1 VVADFMAFSHHL
13 PHQLRVRLDFFTD
26 QEKCR
31 WRLAGLE
38 NREELFCL
46 PWYWP
51 IIEGQC
57 NCLVGWGSGP
67 QQRGSA
73 NLNIEGGRDHLLNPL
88 FSLDHLIENKKAE
101 DKKKG
106 GGSRFLYDS
115 FDAAQARIDAH
126 ERVMEERWTALEFR
140 LAQIDGALERLEKR
154 LWLGVYGVAAFLLA
168 QGAEALLK
176 GTA

>member
-1 VVADFMAFSHHL
+1 MVADFMSFSHHL
-13 PHQLRVRLDFFTD
+13 PDQLRVRLDFFTD
-26 QEKCR
+26 QEECR

-106 GGSRFLYDS
+106 GGSVFHHLINQHSNSGPKPSLDS
-115 FDAAQARIDAH
+115 GIASWFINSLREI
-126 ERVMEERWTALEFR
+126 R
-140 LAQIDGALERLEKR
+140 LGA
-154 LWLGVYGVAAFLLA
+154 G
-168 QGAEALLK
+168 
-176 GTA
+176 